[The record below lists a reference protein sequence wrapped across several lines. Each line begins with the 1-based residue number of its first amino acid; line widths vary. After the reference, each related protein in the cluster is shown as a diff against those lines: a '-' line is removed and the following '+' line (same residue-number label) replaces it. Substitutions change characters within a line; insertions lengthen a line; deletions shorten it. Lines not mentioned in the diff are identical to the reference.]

1 MAGQNMKV
9 LLGTRVP
16 LSVKEKLARYCIA
29 NGIKMSY
36 FVTEAIKERL
46 LEVSEDK
53 EDMLIAKDRLK
64 DAKFISQQEMGKYI
78 AKRGVKR

>member
-1 MAGQNMKV
+1 MANQNMQV

-29 NGIKMSY
+29 HGIKMNY

-53 EDMLIAKDRLK
+53 EDLLIAKDRLK

-78 AKRGVKR
+78 AKRGVKQ